1 MVHHIIIKGQ
11 IYQRLNGTSFIAVAD
26 GKITFVDF
34 LGGGGYTITL
44 SFENY
49 KISYCHCNPN
59 FVVKVGDEVK
69 EGQVIGSVGPKN
81 VYGVPGNQ
89 YKDEKGEPTNGA
101 TTGPH
106 LHLGVRYNNEYTNPL
121 AFFDN

>member
-1 MVHHIIIKGQ
+1 MVLHTIIKEL
-11 IYQRLNGTSFIAVAD
+11 IYQLPSGTSFIAVAD

-44 SFENY
+44 SFEDY
-49 KISYCHCNPN
+49 KVSYCHCNPN
-59 FVVKVGDEVK
+59 FIVKVGDEVK

-89 YKDEKGEPTNGA
+89 YKDANGEPTNGA

-106 LHLGVRYNNEYTNPL
+106 LHLGIRYKNEYMNPL
-121 AFFDN
+121 DFY